1 MKANNNSNNNL
12 SIYERQMLEFI
23 NESGIINQNKV
34 YSADDL
40 KIFLST
46 VVKTSVS
53 VMKAEEAMVS
63 QLTNLGQFIEKTKTT
78 ETTVEKSKPGRP
90 RKNKSIT
97 TQLDLF
103 GGSMTS
109 KSKPKTITPQEDGI
123 TSPLSEQKRV
133 SCRTHGYTQDHS
145 LTIPKMNQIR
155 ISKRNGHIRPMV
167 VDYELA
173 HALFMDNYTHVQLVS
188 SLSKDN
194 KKCLLFSKED
204 VRTRAPRANHSV
216 SRLNIYGYSK
226 NEVSTYS
233 INSQNFQKSIAKA
246 FDIDLDKLPNDSQV
260 VIQLSEPRTS
270 ANGKKVVSLEKVIS
284 IK

>member
-63 QLTNLGQFIEKTKTT
+63 QLTRLGQFIENTKVV
-78 ETTVEKSKPGRP
+78 ETTVEKRKPGRP
-90 RKNKSIT
+90 RKNSST

-103 GGSMTS
+103 GSSMAP
-109 KSKPKTITPQEDGI
+109 KSKTKTITPQEDGS
-123 TSPLSEQKRV
+123 TSPLSDQKRV
-133 SCRTHGYTQDHS
+133 SCRAHGYTQDHS

-194 KKCLLFSKED
+194 KKCLLFSKEN

-246 FDIDLDKLPNDSQV
+246 FDIDLDELPNDSQV